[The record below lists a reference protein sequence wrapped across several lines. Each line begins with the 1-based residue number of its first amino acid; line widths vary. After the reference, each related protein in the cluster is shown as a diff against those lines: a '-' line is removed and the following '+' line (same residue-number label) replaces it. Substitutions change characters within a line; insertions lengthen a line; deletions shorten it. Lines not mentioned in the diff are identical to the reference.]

1 MLIQI
6 SNYLKKKL
14 KSIFNLFYKIQKK
27 IFLNF
32 YSIFLINLEIKR
44 IKLLSNSQN
53 KEINLVYDL
62 SFAPFTYGDLYSFLF
77 LGRYFIFEGYKLNF
91 FLIDDVKKN
100 KDIKYLDVK
109 NLSFFVKELK
119 NISLELLNH
128 KNSSI
133 IFCSWE
139 EFLKSYKGTYKDKI
153 TLFQERVLDR
163 KNIYCF
169 SFKMLNYLL
178 KNTSQKKI
186 KNILLDKNF
195 KKDYQKNIN
204 FDLQKKF
211 ITWGL
216 RFNKF
221 YGNNRNNSETE
232 FVETYKLLLKFFPNK
247 DIIVISDIAGTE
259 YFKKISE
266 KNNFSL
272 IFSKDFTNS
281 FLEDALLIL
290 NSKFHYQIH
299 GGASATVAVFS
310 NVRFIIFGTP
320 VNEKLFLRNKFSFW
334 QMENQVFKNIKKNTK
349 FNKTKLEIE
358 LYKMFS

>member
-1 MLIQI
+1 MLTI
-6 SNYLKKKL
+6 LKKE
-14 KSIFNLFYKIQKK
+14 

-32 YSIFLINLEIKR
+32 YSIFLINLEIIR
-44 IKLLSNSQN
+44 IKLLTNFKN
-53 KEINLVYDL
+53 NEINLVYDL
-62 SFAPFTYGDLYSFLF
+62 SCAPFTYGDLYTFLF
-77 LGRYFIFEGYKLNF
+77 LGRYFIFEGFKLNF
-91 FLIDDVKKN
+91 ILIDDVKKN
-100 KDIKYLDVK
+100 KDIKY
-109 NLSFFVKELK
+109 FFPQANKDIKKSDLNNINFIIKELK

-128 KNSSI
+128 NNSSI
-133 IFCSWE
+133 VFCSWE
-139 EFLKSYKGTYKDKI
+139 EFLKSYKCIYKDKI
-153 TLFQERVLDR
+153 TLFKERVFNR
-163 KNIYCF
+163 KSIHFF

-178 KNTSQKKI
+178 KNTSQKKVRDI
-186 KNILLDKNF
+186 ILDKNF
-195 KKDYQKNIN
+195 KKDFLKKIN
-204 FDLQKKF
+204 FDFKKKF

-232 FVETYKLLLKFFPNK
+232 FIETYKLLLKFFPGNE
-247 DIIVISDIAGTE
+247 IIVISDNAGTE

-272 IFSKDFTNS
+272 TFSKDFTKS
-281 FLEDALLIL
+281 FIEDALLIL

-310 NVRFIIFGTP
+310 NVRFIIFGSP
-320 VNEKLFLRNKFSFW
+320 VLEKLFLRNKFSFW
-334 QMENQVFKNIKKNTK
+334 QMDNQVFKKIKKNTK